1 MHLYEAA
8 NHILSAHRWCTR
20 AVERSPETGSS
31 VSRALYGPV
40 QVSARK
46 TSPSSDRHHIS
57 LSLAV
62 LAAALPVHLC
72 DRRHRSVRFK
82 ARTCRRFFVNTSQEQ
97 RTLSSEQRLEAPEH
111 LDRSG
116 AGGDVFA
123 LPVEIPQSSLTYLVE
138 LLEGPLVDN
147 GLVSSK
153 SAAQELSYSFLMEA
167 CAVIWPLL
175 ERPAKGGLLDG
186 LVDLRAASQV
196 FGKKASSLRLR
207 RRRLHQGLLNLTRY
221 LLDDVRERLTPLVAL
236 SAQPKG
242 AGNASEASMAAF
254 VKDSLAEKLRLR
266 LLSRDFGRLH
276 EQFMQRSSRRSD
288 FLAAYRDSARE
299 NMRKR
304 WNIAFHEWCAETFNF
319 YYLMD
324 AERRERWVHGTQ
336 KERSRTTLLHHA
348 TRNVQRRLD
357 DSVDADDWKCWSDY
371 YSTCLPP
378 PGQSLRLLDVGS
390 CSNYFGTEW
399 SHCFDVTALD
409 IAPAE
414 DSVYE
419 SDFLELNV
427 GDAETS
433 PVVRE
438 GDLGAK
444 ALESLPARS
453 FDVAVMALMLS
464 FVTSPEDRFEAVAKV
479 RQLLPAN
486 DRGLLIIAD
495 TWAAVGR
502 FFGQNS
508 RPPWADAV
516 EAAGFKLLPDP
527 QLRWTQEKLPTG
539 QRSRAAC
546 YTFATVPLEE
556 VQPPAEGSGR
566 PQLRLLFDDEKKVKR
581 GHGQQ
586 VPRRSS
592 PQRDRRSRE
601 RSRRRPPQ
609 AARRE

>member
-175 ERPAKGGLLDG
+175 E
-186 LVDLRAASQV
+186 
-196 FGKKASSLRLR
+196 
-207 RRRLHQGLLNLTRY
+207 
-221 LLDDVRERLTPLVAL
+221 
-236 SAQPKG
+236 
-242 AGNASEASMAAF
+242 
-254 VKDSLAEKLRLR
+254 
-266 LLSRDFGRLH
+266 RLH